1 MDYSL
6 PDSSVH
12 GILQARTLEW
22 LAISPPPGVL
32 PNPGMEPAS
41 LGSPALAGEFFT
53 TVLPGKP
60 VLGLKKIQ
68 ISFEVT
74 FWASH
79 RRDAQCTGRGGLCLN
94 EAIST
99 LP

>member
-1 MDYSL
+1 MGFSRQEHWSGL
-6 PDSSVH
+6 PF
-12 GILQARTLEW
+12 
-22 LAISPPPGVL
+22 PPPGVL

-79 RRDAQCTGRGGLCLN
+79 RQDAQCTGRGGLCLN